1 MMVMVMMMMVVMM
14 MVVTK
19 SFPPRR
25 LRFPPSFPPSFLPS
39 LLTFPRS
46 LPPSFPSS
54 LPNFPSSLTP
64 SLLTSLFPPSHPPSS
79 HPDGGSDDKDEPNK
93 TSSIYAFEPAL
104 NTWRHVGDL
113 PFEASN
119 VDALCLSGGDLLVVD
134 GDSGR
139 VVRSKRKGAT
149 N

>member
-1 MMVMVMMMMVVMM
+1 MWVCCGWCAPCHCEQ
-14 MVVTK
+14 K
-19 SFPPRR
+19 YEGDSED
-25 LRFPPSFPPSFLPS
+25 
-39 LLTFPRS
+39 
-46 LPPSFPSS
+46 
-54 LPNFPSSLTP
+54 
-64 SLLTSLFPPSHPPSS
+64 
-79 HPDGGSDDKDEPNK
+79 DGGSDNGGDNDDDDYEDEPNK

-134 GDSGR
+134 GDSGC

-149 N
+149 ENCKK

>member
-1 MMVMVMMMMVVMM
+1 MPTVWR
-14 MVVTK
+14 K
-19 SFPPRR
+19 
-25 LRFPPSFPPSFLPS
+25 LPS
-39 LLTFPRS
+39 L
-46 LPPSFPSS
+46 
-54 LPNFPSSLTP
+54 PNRYSCGCVVDGV
-64 SLLTSLFPPSHPPSS
+64 LLAIGGQKYEGDSDDDGGSDDCVS
-79 HPDGGSDDKDEPNK
+79 DDGGGSDDKDEPNK

-139 VVRSKRKGAT
+139 VVRSKRKGT
-149 N
+149 PPKTKGS